1 MQAVILR
8 ELGDPDRL
16 QLETV
21 PDPAP
26 GPGEVRVRL
35 TAAALNHRDV
45 WIRLGRYARIRL
57 PVILGSDGVGEVDAV
72 GAGVDAA
79 LLGPRVVIDPSLDWG
94 GDPRVQDPE
103 AYGILGMPR
112 DGTYAEAVVVP
123 AAQIHGCPAHL
134 TDAEAAALPLAGL
147 TAWRAV
153 VGRGELQ
160 AGQRVLVTGIGGG
173 VALFAL
179 LWASSLGAE
188 VWVTSGD
195 PGKIERARELG
206 AAGGV
211 SYRDSDWGRR
221 LVGAAGGEFD
231 LIIDGAGGEGFAT
244 LIDVAGYGGR
254 LVHYGAT
261 CGNPAGFDL
270 RRVFWRQIDI
280 RGTTMGHGGEFAAML
295 AHVAAAG
302 LRPVVDRVFPLAEA
316 AAAHARMEAADQFG
330 KIVLATR

>member
-1 MQAVILR
+1 MKAVILR

-21 PDPAP
+21 PDPEP
-26 GPGEVRVRL
+26 GAGEVRVRL
-35 TAAALNHRDV
+35 AAAALNHRDV
-45 WIRLGRYARIRL
+45 WIRRGRYARIRL

-72 GAGVDAA
+72 GAGAPSGLV
-79 LLGPRVVIDPSLDWG
+79 GRRVVIDPSLQWG
-94 GDPRVQDPE
+94 DNPRVQDP
-103 AYGILGMPR
+103 ADYAILGMPQ

-123 AAQIHGCPAHL
+123 AAQVHDCPSHL

-153 VGRGELQ
+153 VSRGELRP
-160 AGQRVLVTGIGGG
+160 GRRVLVTGIGGG
-173 VALFAL
+173 VAAFAL
-179 LWASSLGAE
+179 LWARSLGAE

-195 PGKIERARELG
+195 PAKIERAQELG

-211 SYRDSDWGRR
+211 SYREADWGRA
-221 LVGAAGGEFD
+221 LVEAAGGEFD
-231 LIIDGAGGEGFAT
+231 LIVDGAGGDGFAA
-244 LIDVAGYGGR
+244 LIDVADYGGR

-270 RRVFWRQIDI
+270 RRVFWRQIDV

-295 AHVAAAG
+295 AHVAAKR
-302 LRPVVDRVFPLAEA
+302 LRPVIDQVFALTDA
-316 AAAHARMEAADQFG
+316 AAAHTRMEAAGQFG

>member
-16 QLETV
+16 LLETV
-21 PDPAP
+21 ADPEP

-35 TAAALNHRDV
+35 AAAALNHRDV
-45 WIRLGRYARIRL
+45 WIRRGRYARIRL
-57 PVILGSDGVGEVDAV
+57 PVILGSDGAGQIDAV
-72 GAGVDAA
+72 GEGVSTD
-79 LLGPRVVIDPSLDWG
+79 LVGRRVVIDPSLAWG
-94 GDPRVQDPE
+94 DNPRVQDPA

-123 AAQIHGCPAHL
+123 AAQVHDCPAHL
-134 TDAEAAALPLAGL
+134 SDTEAAALPLAGL

-153 VGRGELQ
+153 VSRGELRS
-160 AGQRVLVTGIGGG
+160 GSRVLVTGIGGG
-173 VALFAL
+173 VAAFAL
-179 LWASSLGAE
+179 LWARSLGAE

-195 PGKIERARELG
+195 PAKIERAREQG

-211 SYRDSDWGRR
+211 SYRDADWGRQ
-221 LVGAAGGEFD
+221 LVAAAGSEFD
-231 LIIDGAGGEGFAT
+231 LIVDGAGGEGFAT
-244 LIDVAGYGGR
+244 LIDVADYGSR

-261 CGNPAGFDL
+261 TGNPTGFDL

-295 AHVAAAG
+295 AHVAAKE
-302 LRPVVDRVFPLAEA
+302 LRPAIDQVFPLVDV
-316 AAAHARMEAADQFG
+316 AAAHARMEAAGQFG